1 MAKSTGLN
9 TKSKQGLEVKQM
21 VAKRLKALSLFVKY
35 QDYDVVAVKLGIDS
49 ETAERWI
56 MEFKDEDWS
65 NIVDTAMMVT
75 SKKAIEI
82 LLKVLDAM
90 NDEEKIATASL
101 SQLAT
106 VAGILTDKINIMS
119 GRPTSVSKKL
129 ASVDVQAFEKI
140 KKGFKK

>member
-1 MAKSTGLN
+1 MARSTGSN
-9 TKSKQGLEVKQM
+9 GKSEKGLEVRKM

-35 QDYDVVAVKLGIDS
+35 QDYDVVAAKLGITP
-49 ETAERWI
+49 EVAEQWVL
-56 MEFKDEDWS
+56 EFKDEDWS

-90 NDEEKIATASL
+90 NDEDKIATASL

-129 ASVDVQAFEKI
+129 TSVDVKAFEKI